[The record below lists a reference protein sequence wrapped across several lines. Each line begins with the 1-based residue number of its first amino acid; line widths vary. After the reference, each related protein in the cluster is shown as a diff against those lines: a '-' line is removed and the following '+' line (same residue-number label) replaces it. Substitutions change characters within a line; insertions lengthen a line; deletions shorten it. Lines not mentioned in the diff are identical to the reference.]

1 MCSLMKELLRAEQEE
16 MNINSSNLKSTYS
29 SCNIQF
35 VVLGNPIGGFI
46 PSAVSHGVC
55 LSGRITN
62 KFIDKIFRIHTSWN
76 LNRIINLPFHFLW
89 DKVILDNSG
98 ISRDKII
105 YFILQDGFRLAYS
118 RNYLKHLRKKYRNCK
133 LIFYF
138 RDPVNDSKSGLTERW
153 HHMKD
158 YYDAGITFNRRD
170 AEKLGL
176 LFTDYWP
183 CLLPEKKFEPEN
195 QSDIF
200 FVGQAKDRLK
210 KILLVYE
217 KLKGA
222 GLKCDFWISGV
233 PENEQ
238 KYADDIHYVS
248 MKTMDFLT
256 YDEVLQHVMNTKCV
270 LEILPFG
277 QNYSS
282 LRVNEAL
289 WYHNKLLTTNIEA
302 PSEWFYHPEIVQVFS
317 DAENINT
324 EFISRPLSPE
334 DEHRIYDN
342 MNIGDWNIF
351 ADFIIRNVH

>member
-1 MCSLMKELLRAEQEE
+1 MLTRKITSKLIRLL
-16 MNINSSNLKSTYS
+16 L
-29 SCNIQF
+29 
-35 VVLGNPIGGFI
+35 
-46 PSAVSHGVC
+46 
-55 LSGRITN
+55 ITH
-62 KFIDKIFRIHTSWN
+62 ISRKI
-76 LNRIINLPFHFLW
+76 NRIINLPFKSIW
-89 DKVILDNSG
+89 DKLIINGESINYDN
-98 ISRDKII
+98 DV
-105 YFILQDGFRLAYS
+105 YFIFTESYRLAYS
-118 RNYLKHLRKKYRNCK
+118 RDYLRHLRKKYRKCK

-138 RDPVNDSKSGLTERW
+138 RNALVDKELRLTERW
-153 HHMKD
+153 NAVKD
-158 YYDAGITFNRRD
+158 CYDVGITFNRSD
-170 AEKLGL
+170 SEKLGV

-200 FVGQAKDRLK
+200 FVGQAKDRLN
-210 KILLVYE
+210 KILSVYE

-238 KYADDIHYVS
+238 KYADDIHYMS
-248 MKTMDFLT
+248 EATLYFLT
-256 YDEVLQHVMNTKCV
+256 YDEVLQHVMNAKCV

-282 LRVNEAL
+282 LRVNESL
-289 WYHNKLLTTNIEA
+289 WYHKKLLTTNLEA
-302 PSEWFYHPEIVQVFS
+302 PSEWFYYPETVQVFS
-317 DAENINT
+317 DAEEINT
-324 EFISRPLSPE
+324 EFISCPLSPE